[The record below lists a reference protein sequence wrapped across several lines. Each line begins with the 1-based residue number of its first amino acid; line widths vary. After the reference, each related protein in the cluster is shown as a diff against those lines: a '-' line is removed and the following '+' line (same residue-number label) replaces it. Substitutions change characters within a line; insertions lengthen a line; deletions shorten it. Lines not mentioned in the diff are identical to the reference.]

1 MVDALWVI
9 VVILCVC
16 VVWLNILSERTKK
29 AEEQVK
35 SIRREADELF
45 KEIYILTE
53 KCKKLTK
60 ND

>member
-45 KEIYILTE
+45 KEIDILTE